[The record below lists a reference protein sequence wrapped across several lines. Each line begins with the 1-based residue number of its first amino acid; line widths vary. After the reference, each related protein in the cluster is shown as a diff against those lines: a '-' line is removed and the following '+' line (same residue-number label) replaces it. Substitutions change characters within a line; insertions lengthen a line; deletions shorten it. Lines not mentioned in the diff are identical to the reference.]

1 MMIAP
6 LRDIFDAARGS
17 RLGRLADA
25 TALIQRTL
33 QGRAAPSGAQAAPSA
48 ASEALDVGPRAARLG
63 GPVSKVARG
72 ARERMRRP
80 RPMGRGSLRRRSP
93 TRRAAGPTRFNV
105 PASYRGKPVPLIVML
120 HGCTQSPDDFAAGT
134 RMNEAAEAHGCIVVY
149 PGQIAA
155 ANSSK
160 CWNWFN
166 AGDQARDR
174 GEPSLGGGDCPG
186 GGWVDTRSLRGGFTW
201 RGCPR
206 AERRGRGA
214 GGMHIPICSRR
225 WGCIPG
231 WRAARRGIWR
241 RLLWRCD
248 KAERR
253 ARRRGGPH
261 RPRPTIVFHGDSDGT
276 VNPVNGRQVI
286 ERAMPS
292 TKLTRKEAQGQVTG
306 GRAYSVV
313 TYEDADGRAVAEQWV
328 VHGGAHAW
336 SGGSPSGSYTD
347 PGGPDATREMVRFFL
362 QHENAEAA

>member
-48 ASEALDVGPRAARLG
+48 ASEALDVGPALRGLVASFKSRAGRPGTDEA
-63 GPVSKVARG
+63 AAADG
-72 ARERMRRP
+72 ARFITATFTNQAGSRP
-80 RPMGRGSLRRRSP
+80 YKVY
-93 TRRAAGPTRFNV
+93 V

-174 GEPSLGGGDCPG
+174 GEPSLVAGIAREVMG
-186 GGWVDTRSLRGGFTW
+186 RYAIA
-201 RGCPR
+201 PR
-206 AERRGRGA
+206 RVYVAGLSA
-214 GGMHIPICSRR
+214 GGAAAAVLGHAYPDLFAAVGVHSGLAC
-225 WGCIPG
+225 G
-231 WRAARRGIWR
+231 AARDMASAFMAMRQGGT
-241 RLLWRCD
+241 
-248 KAERR
+248 AS
-253 ARRRGGPH
+253 APAGGPH